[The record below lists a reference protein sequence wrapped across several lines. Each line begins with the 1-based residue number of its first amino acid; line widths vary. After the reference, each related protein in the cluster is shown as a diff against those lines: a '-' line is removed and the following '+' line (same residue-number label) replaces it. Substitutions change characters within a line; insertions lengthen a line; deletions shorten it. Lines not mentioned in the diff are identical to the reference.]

1 MASSREQQVSLENN
15 ERDFTYLDDLP
26 DMEDEKVSGKSATTG
41 SLWRRL
47 NSYLVILEN
56 ILG

>member
-41 SLWRRL
+41 SLWSRL